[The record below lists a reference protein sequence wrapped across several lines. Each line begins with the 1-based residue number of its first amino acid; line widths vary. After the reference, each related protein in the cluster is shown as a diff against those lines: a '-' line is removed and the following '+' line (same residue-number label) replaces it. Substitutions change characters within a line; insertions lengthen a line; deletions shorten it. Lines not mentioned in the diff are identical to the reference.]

1 MRLEKLWLENF
12 RCYQEL
18 ELDLHPNITMLI
30 ANNGEGK
37 TAILDAVRIALWP
50 YISQFDLA
58 KPSYPYTDPAN
69 SITIDDV
76 RTAKVIGHGMTR
88 PGVQDEMVR
97 SFPSSVT
104 AKGRCQDENITW
116 QRYRSDE
123 SPQSRIRSDAETN
136 RLRVL
141 GKQRQESVRNL
152 KQPPVNLPVFAYYG
166 TGRLWDEIR
175 LKKDKKKKTST
186 REKTDA
192 QIRTFA
198 YRDCLDPASSYR
210 QFEDWFTTIYL
221 KLREY
226 QIQQSEQGRI
236 VAIDAEPALA
246 YPIKV
251 VQNAVNEVLNPV
263 GWHTLEYSLT
273 IDRALILKHADHG
286 TLKIAQLSDGIKNIV
301 AMVADIAY
309 RCVLLND
316 HLGENAAKQSTGVVM
331 VDEIDMHLHP
341 KWQQTVVGA
350 LRKAFP
356 KIQFIATTHSPQ
368 VLSTLNAESIRVISH
383 HFDADSM
390 DWQSSAHP
398 PYTQSRGVASAD
410 VMAELQAVD
419 PVPDVEEA
427 QWLTQY
433 QALIIENQH
442 ETKDGAILKGK
453 ILDHFGED
461 HHEWL
466 ECERLIRLQAMK
478 ARLHKRT
485 LSSNNDD

>member
-18 ELDLHPNITMLI
+18 ELDLHPNITMLV

-58 KPSYPYTDPAN
+58 RLSNTYSAN
-69 SITIDDV
+69 SIKIGDV
-76 RTAKVIGHGMTR
+76 RLVKLAVRGKTK
-88 PGVQDEMVR
+88 PGASDIMVR
-97 SFPSSVT
+97 RFPSSVT
-104 AKGRCQDENITW
+104 AQGHCQDEDITW
-116 QRYRSDE
+116 RRYRDSE
-123 SPQSRIRSDAETN
+123 VPGSKIKHDAEAR
-136 RLRVL
+136 RLRAIA
-141 GKQRQESVRNL
+141 RQLQKKARNV
-152 KQPPVNLPVFAYYG
+152 KSSPIDLPVFAYYG
-166 TGRLWDEIR
+166 TGRLWKGKLIGKQ
-175 LKKDKKKKTST
+175 LAQSKTSQ
-186 REKTDA
+186 REKINMQT
-192 QIRTFA
+192 RTFA
-198 YRDCLDPASSYR
+198 YRDCFDSDASYR
-210 QFEDWFTTIYL
+210 QFEDWFTSTYL
-221 KLREY
+221 KIREY
-226 QIQQSEQGRI
+226 QIRQFELDQT
-236 VAIDAEPALA
+236 VAIDNEFAFMH
-246 YPIKV
+246 PIKV
-251 VQNAVNEVLNPV
+251 IQDAVNEVLKPV

-273 IDRALILKHADHG
+273 YDRSLILKHADHG
-286 TLKIAQLSDGIKNIV
+286 VLKVAQLSDGIKNIV
-301 AMVADIAY
+301 TMVADIAY
-309 RCVLLND
+309 RCVLLNE
-316 HLGENAAKQSTGVVM
+316 HLGENAARQSTGIVM
-331 VDEIDMHLHP
+331 IDEIDMHLHP
-341 KWQQTVVGA
+341 KWQQTVVDS
-350 LRKAFP
+350 LCKAFP

-368 VLSTLNAESIRVISH
+368 VLSTLHKESIRVISH
-383 HFDADSM
+383 GFDADSM

-478 ARLHKRT
+478 AKLRERT
-485 LSSNNDD
+485 LSPDNHD